1 MASQS
6 QGPAR
11 AAAQQFALYSAV
23 DLATNPGGGNFED
36 FLFMRQEPGKS
47 PEVSDKASGQ
57 GNAKKYQ
64 LSPAASAKPYSFAVV
79 DLSNSAA
86 TLTRLKIKGVSGEWL
101 FRDNASTMVLE
112 STTSTTGTEIT
123 HPLDPGKK
131 ARLYSVIA
139 TQLIPGLQNGKNLH
153 FNVLAEMTVNSASV
167 TFGEDPEIEV
177 DPGGD
182 R

>member
-6 QGPAR
+6 QGPAK

-47 PEVSDKASGQ
+47 PEVSPYTKGAGNNKKYRISASGS
-57 GNAKKYQ
+57 N
-64 LSPAASAKPYSFAVV
+64 KPYSFFVI
-79 DLSNSAA
+79 DLSNSGAI
-86 TLTRLKIKGVSGEWL
+86 LTRLKIQGVSGDWL
-101 FRDNASTMVLE
+101 FQDGAGNQVLE
-112 STTSTTGTEIT
+112 WTAAGTEIANPNDQT
-123 HPLDPGKK
+123 QR
-131 ARLYSVIA
+131 ARLYSPSGIN
-139 TQLIPGLQNGKNLH
+139 TSFIKGLQNGRTLR
-153 FNVLAEMTVNSASV
+153 FNVLAEMIVNGRTI
-167 TFGEDPEIEV
+167 TFGQDPEIEV